1 MPRRCPRCFQTRQ
14 IGHRRTDGPIE
25 LALIST
31 NRGRLAWSG
40 DRRTPES
47 GAAQLLPV
55 RPQRFGLG
63 RLGHRDLRIEVPRA
77 LLMMFPGR
85 DIFVPPQRRH
95 PHIRCRDGRHT
106 SIFMGI
112 ARLEVLAQP
121 RHQLL
126 KLPMLPERP
135 SLRRRKESMLDGVP
149 CDARLA
155 LGVRGPVDREAL
167 RRLASILRGLRA
179 IGRRQIIEVGEAGE
193 AGIAT
198 GHAAIAV
205 FLLG

>member
-1 MPRRCPRCFQTRQ
+1 MARRRN
-14 IGHRRTDGPIE
+14 RRRICHLLRHANIQKSFEFPG
-25 LALIST
+25 LSGFVFALSNAAPVPAMLSNPA
-31 NRGRLAWSG
+31 NRTSPHGWSDRACLDIDKSRPPAWSG

-85 DIFVPPQRRH
+85 DIFVTPQRRH
-95 PHIRCRDGRHT
+95 PHVRRRDGRHT

-126 KLPMLPERP
+126 KVPMLPERP
-135 SLRRRKESMLDGVP
+135 SL
-149 CDARLA
+149 
-155 LGVRGPVDREAL
+155 
-167 RRLASILRGLRA
+167 
-179 IGRRQIIEVGEAGE
+179 GRHKD
-193 AGIAT
+193 
-198 GHAAIAV
+198 HA
-205 FLLG
+205 